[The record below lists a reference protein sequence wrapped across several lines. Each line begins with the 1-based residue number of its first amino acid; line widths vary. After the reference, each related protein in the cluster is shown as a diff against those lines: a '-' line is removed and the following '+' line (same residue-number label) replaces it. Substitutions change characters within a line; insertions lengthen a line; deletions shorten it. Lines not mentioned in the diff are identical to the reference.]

1 MCEMIRIINLLF
13 IETINEFRMHIG
25 LVFTKYGDKKDS
37 LMDNSK
43 LDYDMNTSILMI

>member
-1 MCEMIRIINLLF
+1 
-13 IETINEFRMHIG
+13 MHIG
-25 LVFTKYGDKKDS
+25 LVFAKYGDKKDF